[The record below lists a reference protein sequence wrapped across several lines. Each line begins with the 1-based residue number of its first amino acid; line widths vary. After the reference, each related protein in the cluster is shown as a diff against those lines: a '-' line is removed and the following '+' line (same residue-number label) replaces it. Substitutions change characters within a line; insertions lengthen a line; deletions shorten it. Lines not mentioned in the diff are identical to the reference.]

1 MSEHDDPAEALDQE
15 ARASDPGDDS
25 APTPP
30 ASESAES
37 GAGRIDP
44 PASPGSPGPDEADVA
59 FEPLDDR
66 LRPLDPKA
74 LTVDRIGSLIFTV
87 VVTLVLLGV
96 LTLDLV
102 IGWWG
107 WAVRLPVW
115 AGVALM
121 VLGMLWLSIVWT
133 RLSHNATVFRVNEQG
148 LEIRRG
154 VLWRRVISVPR
165 SRVQHTDVGQGPL
178 QRRFGLATLT
188 VHTAATR
195 TPSVQ
200 LVGLARETAMR
211 VRENLRQTGE
221 DDGV

>member
-1 MSEHDDPAEALDQE
+1 MTERTNEQDVPTPEPEPSVPESRDGPAPEPEPSDRGGRASGSPGSGDSDDPA
-15 ARASDPGDDS
+15 RA
-25 APTPP
+25 T
-30 ASESAES
+30 
-37 GAGRIDP
+37 
-44 PASPGSPGPDEADVA
+44 
-59 FEPLDDR
+59 EPLDDR

-74 LTVDRIGSLIFTV
+74 LTVDRIVSIIFAAS
-87 VVTLVLLGV
+87 VTLALLVV

-102 IGWWG
+102 IGWWA
-107 WAVRLPVW
+107 WTVRVPVW
-115 AGVALM
+115 AGVTLT
-121 VLGMLWLSIVWT
+121 VLGMLWLAIVWT

-178 QRRFGLATLT
+178 QRRFGLSTLT

-211 VRENLRQTGE
+211 VRENLRQMGE